1 MQQPDQI
8 QIHTGEPGGPYEAVG
23 DVKARKGA
31 QPTPFNKR
39 PSEEEINVRL
49 RQKAAALGADAII
62 NVRYTKGVIPSS
74 WKGMTATGTAVRLG

>member
-1 MQQPDQI
+1 MNADQI
-8 QIHTGEPGGPYEAVG
+8 EIHTGEPGGAYKALG

-39 PSEEEINVRL
+39 PTEEEINVKL
-49 RQKAAALGADAII
+49 RKKAEGLGADAII

-74 WKGMTATGTAVRLG
+74 WKGMTATGTAVKRA